1 MDEQV
6 DVLARVDLVE
16 VEALKIPGLSA
27 AIATDLTAARNTA
40 MTGDRAKA
48 LENLDAVRKKVRDAA
63 AAPQPALQAPDIRVV
78 FDHILL
84 SVTPG
89 LPAGQRPANDGAPKW
104 SDWFARFMAV
114 LSGDS
119 SVGKKFR
126 FWILRPVLGLALLLL
141 LCLTGLYTLYIKVP
155 TFGSAGMYEYLGL
168 FLWGLGAEV
177 AQRTLTSLQLP
188 TR

>member
-1 MDEQV
+1 M
-6 DVLARVDLVE
+6 
-16 VEALKIPGLSA
+16 
-27 AIATDLTAARNTA
+27 
-40 MTGDRAKA
+40 
-48 LENLDAVRKKVRDAA
+48 
-63 AAPQPALQAPDIRVV
+63 
-78 FDHILL
+78 
-84 SVTPG
+84 
-89 LPAGQRPANDGAPKW
+89 
-104 SDWFARFMAV
+104 

-119 SVGKKFR
+119 PVGTKFR